1 MKIKKDKQGSNDE
14 KYKIKEMKIKQILK
28 DKYNKKCFDCKI
40 GNPDNISLFNG
51 IFICNNCTKNIHNKL
66 NSNISLITENDLY
79 KLSLKGIQYLYFGGN
94 KKLFDFVNY
103 EYPILKS
110 INKKKFY
117 MTKAMYYYRRWLKYL
132 VNGGNKP
139 LKPPY
144 EECYKV
150 DERDNI
156 NNLEKKEKI
165 QKAILSI
172 ELDNYNFT
180 RDKNISQIEK
190 PLIKRKKKGVINF
203 HNNSKNKIQSL
214 ILDNK
219 NNNYFYLPEN
229 NQLNIQTINKNST
242 HNFYKT
248 NSISSRLNYS
258 NSENNKIYSKP
269 NLLTSTFFHKGSV
282 SFTKERKIN
291 KNEFNIHNSIIFP
304 NKNNNYILLNNNTY
318 NNSLTNNI
326 FSNSQIYRNSLN
338 PQNQRYGRNV
348 HNTFLSSFQI
358 MNNSIYSDD
367 INKTSIIFK
376 KKNLKNSFSISAK
389 NKKKKKN
396 ILRQESIE
404 SNRFQIIPK
413 LNLEKKMKKKRKPII
428 INLKEKPKNNEDDKY
443 FTFYTKK
450 DIKSQ
455 EKDNNNEKQIINNI
469 NKVQNM
475 TKKMNINKLLNLIIE
490 MKKKHKIK
498 INPDLNSNINKHYFL
513 KQKNKSRE
521 IKQNINDKSNNVN
534 NNYI

>member
-1 MKIKKDKQGSNDE
+1 M
-14 KYKIKEMKIKQILK
+14 
-28 DKYNKKCFDCKI
+28 
-40 GNPDNISLFNG
+40 
-51 IFICNNCTKNIHNKL
+51 
-66 NSNISLITENDLY
+66 
-79 KLSLKGIQYLYFGGN
+79 
-94 KKLFDFVNY
+94 
-103 EYPILKS
+103 
-110 INKKKFY
+110 
-117 MTKAMYYYRRWLKYL
+117 
-132 VNGGNKP
+132 
-139 LKPPY
+139 
-144 EECYKV
+144 
-150 DERDNI
+150 
-156 NNLEKKEKI
+156 
-165 QKAILSI
+165 
-172 ELDNYNFT
+172 
-180 RDKNISQIEK
+180 
-190 PLIKRKKKGVINF
+190 IKRKKKGVINF

-348 HNTFLSSFQI
+348 HNTFLSSFQL

-376 KKNLKNSFSISAK
+376 KKNLKNSFSISS
-389 NKKKKKN
+389 KKKKKN
-396 ILRQESIE
+396 ILKEESIE
-404 SNRFQIIPK
+404 SNRFQIVPK
-413 LNLEKKMKKKRKPII
+413 LNLEKKKKRKPMII
-428 INLKEKPKNNEDDKY
+428 YLKEKPKNNDENKY
-443 FTFYTKK
+443 FTFYTIT
-450 DIKSQ
+450 DIKKQ
-455 EKDNNNEKQIINNI
+455 EKENNNEKQIINNI
-469 NKVQNM
+469 NKVQKI
-475 TKKMNINKLLNLIIE
+475 TQKMNINKLLNLIIE
-490 MKKKHKIK
+490 MK
-498 INPDLNSNINKHYFL
+498 
-513 KQKNKSRE
+513 
-521 IKQNINDKSNNVN
+521 
-534 NNYI
+534 